1 MALDH
6 VLIDRI
12 EADQDEEDLES
23 ILKHGAQALFND
35 DDSADITYD
44 FHSIDKLLDRSQAEQ
59 AEQVASE
66 GSSNQN
72 EQAQFN
78 FARVWQKDRGSLEEV
93 EEVEDTPVDVT
104 AWEKILQE
112 REREALEEANRQA
125 EGLGRGKRKRGA
137 PRYENTVI
145 EGLDDEEIP
154 SPVRPGPSKMRK
166 AAAADNDYEF
176 QEPDD
181 GEETDLESEG
191 GAVPMGTAY
200 DGGET
205 EREMGGEQPAAAG
218 VAAGPTTVDVEQG
231 ARAFRRVD
239 SPPPVVP
246 MGTDGAQDGF
256 PSCVA
261 CQQRHVPGRCP
272 LRLAG
277 VEFCGLC
284 GLAHW
289 GGRRACPHLQSR
301 LQVALILE
309 ALEKSAED
317 PALILEAKRYLQ
329 GILKSVART
338 QDKRKKALHS
348 AQAEPHIRLT
358 SASVGAPVGAP
369 VGRVSHATVID
380 LTESAES

>member
-44 FHSIDKLLDRSQAEQ
+44 HRSIDRLLDRSQAEQ
-59 AEQVASE
+59 AEQVAGE

-72 EQAQFN
+72 EQALFN

-93 EEVEDTPVDVT
+93 TEVEDAPVDVT

-112 REREALEEANRQA
+112 REREAQEEANRQA
-125 EGLGRGKRKRGA
+125 EGLGRGKRKRGT
-137 PRYENTVI
+137 PRYDNTII
-145 EGLDDEEIP
+145 EGVDDDEVP
-154 SPVRPGPSKMRK
+154 SPIRPRPSKIRK
-166 AAAADNDYEF
+166 AAVDNDYEF
-176 QEPDD
+176 QQPDD
-181 GEETDLESEG
+181 GDETDTNSEA
-191 GAVPMGTAY
+191 GAVAIGTAY
-200 DGGET
+200 HGEWD
-205 EREMGGEQPAAAG
+205 MGAKRLTTAD
-218 VAAGPTTVDVEQG
+218 VAAGPNVDIVQG

-239 SPPPVVP
+239 SPPPIAP

-261 CQQRHVPGRCP
+261 CQQQHVPGCCP

-301 LQVALILE
+301 VQVARILE
-309 ALEKSAED
+309 ALEKSAEA

-329 GILKSVART
+329 GILKSVSRTAR
-338 QDKRKKALHS
+338 DERKKASLS
-348 AQAEPHIRLT
+348 AQAESQVRLT
-358 SASVGAPVGAP
+358 SPSVGGAS
-369 VGRVSHATVID
+369 RATVID
-380 LTESAES
+380 LTEASAES